1 MKIAAFSAGSDG
13 NAFKKCSTLKRFSWK
28 FSCRFH
34 FSAGAHK
41 LIVFCFVW
49 MMIESWAKNPSA
61 LLLCTFGDFFIDSSF
76 VAILSNFIKSSKSS
90 V

>member
-1 MKIAAFSAGSDG
+1 MKIAAFSAGSMEMV
-13 NAFKKCSTLKRFSWK
+13 FEKCSTLKRFSWK

-49 MMIESWAKNPSA
+49 SVGQKILHA
-61 LLLCTFGDFFIDSSF
+61 LLLCIFGDFFIDSFF
-76 VAILSNFIKSSKSS
+76 VAILSNNFIKFCNSS